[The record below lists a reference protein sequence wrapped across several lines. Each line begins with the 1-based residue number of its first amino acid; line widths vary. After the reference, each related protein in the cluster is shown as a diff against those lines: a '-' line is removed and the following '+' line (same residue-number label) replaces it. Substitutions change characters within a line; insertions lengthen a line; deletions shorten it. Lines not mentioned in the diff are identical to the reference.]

1 MIIGCGFIKMLPMVR
16 LEGNFIFFSTVAE
29 YLEEYKQNITQGGFF
44 VESNQQLTARSK
56 IFFGL
61 TIGTTD
67 TGLRLSAEVVWS
79 DGKRVGL
86 QIPAGSA
93 EAQALARLSDELRQ
107 GGTLQPNGTIVYPSL
122 AAFLLDFEFNIAT
135 GGFYVNAS
143 SSWPVGENRAFTI
156 QPAGASSPHI
166 FQAKIISSQG
176 GLVGLQLTASREN
189 IRAFNQYVV
198 MLRTAHRAALAEV
211 ENRQAPPAQKPSPV
225 DRRALVSFQGLV
237 VASADPEEFRAIR
250 VRQGLS
256 EGVTLSVFDLVVTLA
271 RARQPVKLLV
281 EANGQ
286 RFTFW
291 FDAEGLLVALEG
303 QKTDVE
309 FLDRLVE
316 AGFIDQPTRDG
327 LKAELGGTRDA
338 RTLAVTRGVIGEQQA
353 LLVLRDQLVDALEY
367 IRARGQCRFV
377 VDTDVRVPERPAGVP
392 PERLLLP
399 WLERALKALPA
410 ATVKEMLKPIWAS
423 APHAAKLAEWELE
436 KLDLPDEEYRF
447 VRSLDGSLALKDALA
462 GLDKRIRDRCTRLAL
477 SLLALGTL
485 EAEGWGKRSG
495 PAPASKPQ
503 AAVGAV
509 DLDTLRGE
517 IAQLEQGNFFD
528 QLGVH
533 WSAHPKMFAL
543 AMQEINRNYGT
554 ESDLYQAGP
563 QAAELCRKRLQLARQ
578 ALVVLQDA
586 AKRVEHRNQQVP
598 VALRCQSAKLMFQKA
613 EKAMAE
619 QKPREALELLEMAY
633 ELDPRPEYRT
643 RLKSLQKFIKA

>member
-1 MIIGCGFIKMLPMVR
+1 MPLMIR
-16 LEGNFIFFSTVAE
+16 LEGKTILFSTVAE
-29 YLEEYKQNITQGGFF
+29 YLDEYRKNITQGGFF
-44 VESNQQLTARSK
+44 VESNQQLAPRSK

-67 TGLRLSAEVVWS
+67 TGLRLTAEVVWS

-107 GGTLQPNGTIVYPSL
+107 GGSLQPNGTIVYPSL
-122 AAFLLDFEFNIAT
+122 TALLLDFEFNIAT

-143 SSWPVGENRAFTI
+143 DAWPEGQTQTFTL
-156 QPAGASSPHI
+156 QPAGAPSPHI
-166 FQAKIISSQG
+166 FQAKIVSAQAG
-176 GLVGLQLTASREN
+176 MVGLQLVPSREN

-198 MLRTAHRAALAEV
+198 MLRTAHRAAVAEA
-211 ENRQAPPAQKPSPV
+211 ESRLKLEERPASG
-225 DRRALVSFQGLV
+225 RALVSFQGLV

-250 VRQGLS
+250 VRRGLS
-256 EGVTLSVFDLVVTLA
+256 EGVTLSVFELVVTLA
-271 RARQPVKLLV
+271 RARQPIKLLV

-291 FDAEGLLVALEG
+291 FDAEGLVVALEG

-327 LKAELGGTRDA
+327 LKAELGGSKDA
-338 RTLAVTRGVIGEQQA
+338 RSLAVSRGVIGEQQA
-353 LLVLRDQLVDALEY
+353 LIALRDQLVDALEY

-377 VDTDVRVPERPAGVP
+377 VDTEVRVPERPAGVP
-392 PERLLLP
+392 LEKLILP

-410 ATVKEMLKPIWAS
+410 ATIQEMLKPIWAS
-423 APHAAKLAEWELE
+423 SPRPVKLAEWELE

-447 VRSLDGSLALKDALA
+447 VRSLDGSLALKNALA
-462 GLDKRIRDRCTRLAL
+462 GLDKKIRDRCTRLTL
-477 SLLALGTL
+477 SLLSLGTL
-485 EAEGWGKRSG
+485 EAEGWGKRAG

-503 AAVGAV
+503 AAAGAV
-509 DLDTLRGE
+509 DLDSLREE
-517 IAQLEQGNFFD
+517 IAQLEQGNLFD

-554 ESDLYQAGP
+554 ESDLYQSGP

-578 ALVVLQDA
+578 ALLVLQDA

-598 VALRCQSAKLMFQKA
+598 VALRCQSAKLMVQKA
-613 EKAMAE
+613 EKALAE
-619 QKPREALELLEMAY
+619 QQPREALDLLEMAC